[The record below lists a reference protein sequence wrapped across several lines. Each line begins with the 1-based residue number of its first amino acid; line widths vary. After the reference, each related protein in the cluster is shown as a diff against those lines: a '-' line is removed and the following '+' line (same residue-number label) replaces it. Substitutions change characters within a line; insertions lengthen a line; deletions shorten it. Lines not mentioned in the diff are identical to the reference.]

1 MTIRAIVFDLGG
13 VLESTIETGL
23 HAKWEA
29 RLQME
34 PGTLF
39 KPLFSSGLAVDATVG
54 TVSEEEF
61 VRKLSELYGI
71 DQMQV
76 QELRNDVW
84 EQYQLNEEL
93 AEFFKKQRPR
103 YKTAILSN
111 AMPGARRRESEQFH
125 FDEMADLIIYSY
137 EEHVAK
143 PDQRIFEITC
153 ERLQVKPEEVIFLD
167 DVQESVTSAR
177 AFGMHAILFHH
188 TAQAITDVARL
199 LTQVDD

>member
-1 MTIRAIVFDLGG
+1 MTIKAVVFDLGG

-29 RLQME
+29 RLQLE
-34 PGTLF
+34 PGKLF
-39 KPLFSSGLAVDATVG
+39 EPLFSSGLALDATVG
-54 TVSEEEF
+54 KVSEEEF
-61 VRKLSELYGI
+61 VQKFSEVYGI
-71 DQMQV
+71 NQIQV

-84 EQYQLNEEL
+84 EQYQLNVEL
-93 AEFFKKQRPR
+93 AEFFRKQRPR

-125 FDEMADLIIYSY
+125 FDEMTDLIIYSY

-153 ERLQVKPEEVIFLD
+153 ERLNVEPEEVIFLD
-167 DVQESVTSAR
+167 DVEANVAAAR
-177 AFGMHAILFHH
+177 EFGIHAILFQN
-188 TAQAITDVARL
+188 TAQAIADIQACL
-199 LTQVDD
+199 QPS